1 MFLSIAETIVG
12 HLLCCGLGIIQ
23 YPLNFLYYINIIGYC
38 KFSTTPRN
46 YHSYLAVLYP
56 VLYWVCNEKC
66 ISPFSIASITA
77 SVSLLLIQSI
87 SCLWDLSFEL
97 SNLRRP
103 AIPPLEM
110 LTHDFGKACRPSNR
124 STRSKSTSLMVSK
137 THLSSPWRAFSI
149 ASGNPALNK
158 SCNRIAQIY
167 TINYFETFNI
177 PYNIG

>member
-1 MFLSIAETIVG
+1 MLWSGYHSVPFKFLVL
-12 HLLCCGLGIIQ
+12 H
-23 YPLNFLYYINIIGYC
+23 IGYC

-46 YHSYLAVLYP
+46 YHSFLAVLYT
-56 VLYWVCNEKC
+56 VLYLVHNEKFKKMC

-124 STRSKSTSLMVSK
+124 STSSKSTSLMVSK
-137 THLSSPWRAFSI
+137 THLSSP
-149 ASGNPALNK
+149 
-158 SCNRIAQIY
+158 
-167 TINYFETFNI
+167 
-177 PYNIG
+177 